1 MRRAVLAQT
10 RPLREGAGVARIGP
24 GDVALTMADLRVVTR
39 FAAECAAEV
48 LRRYPR
54 AAPGRSRVAALTTA
68 LDDALRD
75 R

>member
-1 MRRAVLAQT
+1 MRRAVLVQT

-24 GDVALTMADLRVVTR
+24 EDGALTMADLRVVT
-39 FAAECAAEV
+39 
-48 LRRYPR
+48 
-54 AAPGRSRVAALTTA
+54 RVAALTTA